1 MGNMLLILK
10 IELLLG
16 EMKKGLERVP
26 FFMPS
31 LFKIRRYFHGDL
43 QIYVIGL
50 VFLLL
55 LMHVRTTK

>member
-16 EMKKGLERVP
+16 EMKRGLERVP

-31 LFKIRRYFHGDL
+31 LFN
-43 QIYVIGL
+43 
-50 VFLLL
+50 
-55 LMHVRTTK
+55 